1 MLKDKYTINVLNDR
15 MNVNVLCFYPFS
27 LFLTLLITIIATGVD
42 SFDDLG
48 NFFWVVKFFFLS
60 YRFTECKCIVFNFFH
75 FHYL

>member
-1 MLKDKYTINVLNDR
+1 
-15 MNVNVLCFYPFS
+15 MNVNVLFFYPFS

-48 NFFWVVKFFFLS
+48 NFFLVVKFFFEVIGLLNVNVL
-60 YRFTECKCIVFNFFH
+60 CLNFFH